1 MTDNDIRANAVRE
14 AQAYIE
20 RISWKGLV
28 PLSRVLADLATVA
41 QRMEDGMTARGSSRP
56 TTSPLPIE
64 RPHWSPGRITLRAGC
79 TAYEDLERERDALAA
94 EVDRLQLVHAG
105 QARLALSAIF
115 LADVDD
121 DEGTQA
127 FVDEWKRH
135 HAAQALRDAAERW
148 DWTEVPGG
156 APPVDRWLRAEADRL
171 APKAPDHNEQEP
183 R

>member
-1 MTDNDIRANAVRE
+1 MTDTDLIAEVRAWASNAPMLGRSVMRE
-14 AQAYIE
+14 LDRGILLARRVGDALETLTIE
-20 RISWKGLV
+20 RDAAEKH
-28 PLSRVLADLATVA
+28 A
-41 QRMEDGMTARGSSRP
+41 RM
-56 TTSPLPIE
+56 
-64 RPHWSPGRITLRAGC
+64 RASES
-79 TAYEDLERERDALAA
+79 EDLERERDALAA

-115 LADVDD
+115 LADIDD

-171 APKAPDHNEQEP
+171 APKAPDHNEQEQ
-183 R
+183 